1 MGSNQM
7 QLLDGQDT
15 PLIRQYL
22 DIKSQCKDAILMY
35 RLGDFYEMFFDD
47 AIQASKILDIA
58 LTARDKQAKNPIPL
72 CGVPHH
78 SSKNYITKLLD
89 AGLKVAICEQVED
102 PSTAKGIV
110 KREIVKVIS
119 SGTRSDEEGLEASKS
134 NLILSIFQ
142 KNKTFCLSWLDVSS
156 GSIETTT
163 FLNLEDIKAFILTL
177 SASEIVLPDDEE
189 TMRSFSFLENEPQY
203 KKFTINK
210 IQPWL
215 YEESEKEIPKR
226 FQVAHLAS
234 MGLENQTGSA
244 ETITGLFHYV
254 EEKNKIKL
262 PHIQMPKW
270 YVSAE
275 YATIDHVTQENLEL
289 FESRRGEANYSN
301 LFSVLN
307 QTMTGMGARELRA
320 RIQKPLQNLDKIN
333 HRLSQLDLFV
343 EDTAL
348 RNDIRHDLKIV
359 TDIERI
365 LRRVASQMSS
375 ISDLV
380 SLRSTLR
387 QIPKLR
393 QHLEGKNNPA
403 LQSMLELLNP
413 HNELFHLLESSI
425 DDAPSFQVADG
436 GFIRDG
442 FNAELDRLRT
452 LSEQNQSW
460 IANLEA
466 QEKKR
471 TGISSL
477 KISYN
482 RVFGYYIEITKIHHD
497 KVPQDYVR
505 KQTLANAERYITP
518 DLKEKELEIQGS
530 KEKSIAIEQ
539 ELLQSIRGKISSH
552 VSTLSKLALGL
563 AQLDATA
570 SLAQVAVQ
578 WNYVRPKVSND
589 FDIIIQNGRHPVV
602 ERNFSNGSY
611 VPNDLSLTTKDRM
624 ILLTGPN
631 MAGKSTVMR
640 QVALIVL
647 LGQMGCYV
655 PAESAT
661 IGVVDRIFTRIG
673 ASDDLSGGRST
684 FMVEM
689 NETSQILLN
698 ASAKSLILL
707 DEIGRGTSTY
717 DGLSIA
723 WAVAEDIDQRVKA
736 KTIFATHY
744 HELTQLAQTHPTIC
758 LMRMAIRE
766 WKNQIVFLRK
776 TEKGVTER
784 SYGIEVAE
792 LAGVRSNVIT
802 RAKEILKGLEAGE
815 HILPETSSKTVSKI
829 EMHPVVESLQHL
841 DVDNLSPKQ
850 ALEYLYTWKNG
861 LP

>member
-1 MGSNQM
+1 MSQE
-7 QLLDGQDT
+7 QLQFLDGQLT
-15 PLIRQYL
+15 PMMHQYQEIKRQ
-22 DIKSQCKDAILMY
+22 CPDAILLY

-47 AIQASKILDIA
+47 AVQASKILDIA
-58 LTARDKQAKNPIPL
+58 LTSRDKSAKNPIPL

-78 SSKNYITKLLD
+78 SAKNYISKLLD
-89 AGLKVAICEQVED
+89 AGLKVAVCEQVED
-102 PSTAKGIV
+102 PATAKGIV

-119 SGTRSDEEGLEASKS
+119 SGTRSDEEGLESTKL
-134 NLILSIFQ
+134 NLILSVFQ
-142 KNKTFCLSWLDVSS
+142 KNKQFCLSWLDVSS
-156 GSIETTT
+156 GLIETTIMT
-163 FLNLEDIKAFILTL
+163 EINEVKGFVLTL
-177 SASEIVLPDDEE
+177 SPSEIVLPDDEE
-189 TMRSFSFLENEPQY
+189 TTASFSFLEESQY
-203 KKFTINK
+203 KRFATNK

-215 YEESEKEIPKR
+215 YENAENEVPKR
-226 FQVAHLAS
+226 FQVTHLAS
-234 MGLENQTGSA
+234 MGLESQTGSA
-244 ETITGLFHYV
+244 ETISGLFHYV
-254 EEKNKIKL
+254 ENKNKIKL
-262 PHIQMPKW
+262 PHVQMPKW
-270 YVSAE
+270 HASAE

-307 QTMTGMGARELRA
+307 LTMTGMGARELRT
-320 RIQKPLQNLDKIN
+320 RIQKPLQNLEKIN
-333 HRLSQLDLFV
+333 HRLSQLDIFV
-343 EDTAL
+343 EDTVL
-348 RNDIRHDLKIV
+348 RNDVRHDLKIV

-365 LRRVASQMSS
+365 LRRLASQMSS

-393 QHLEGKNNPA
+393 AHLETKNQSA

-413 HNELFHLLESSI
+413 HVELFHLLESAI
-425 DDAPSFQVADG
+425 DDAPSFQMADG

-442 FNAELDRLRT
+442 FNAELDRLRS

-497 KVPQDYVR
+497 KVPQDYIR

-518 DLKEKELEIQGS
+518 DLKEKELEIQSS

-539 ELLQSIRGKISSH
+539 ELLMSIRSKIVSH
-552 VSTLSKLALGL
+552 VGTLTKLASGL
-563 AQLDATA
+563 AQLDTTA
-570 SLAQVAVQ
+570 ALAQVAVQ
-578 WNYVRPKVSND
+578 WQYVRPRVSQD
-589 FDIIIQNGRHPVV
+589 FDIVIHNGRHPVV

-611 VPNDLSLTTKDRM
+611 VPNDLALTKKDRL

-647 LGQMGCYV
+647 LGQMGSYV

-661 IGVVDRIFTRIG
+661 IGIVDRIFTRIG

-698 ASAKSLILL
+698 ASEKSFILL

-792 LAGVRSNVIT
+792 LAGVRPNVII
-802 RAKEILKGLEAGE
+802 RAKEILKGLESGN
-815 HILPETSSKTVSKI
+815 HILPDPGMKAAEKI
-829 EMHPVVESLQHL
+829 EGHPVVESLQNL